1 MRDVLDDAVSRENR
15 LRKRL
20 PKMGFRLQRGRTITS
35 KHWLTRHPAP
45 PRGYRITALASGEV
59 VVGQNFDLTLDRVED
74 FWEKEEDKR
83 IKKKRK
89 EQVAKMREEAAKKR
103 YHQGLQRGTSPNC
116 LYGLCRSQWCTGDTG
131 GVQCAKAIAS
141 GCRRSK
147 RQINDVRPGLVLLN
161 ALVAHELLQLV
172 LQALNLGS
180 GFTCKGFPLLK
191 GFDLG
196 GDFIDRH
203 CVVLLYSRGFV
214 PLL

>member
-59 VVGQNFDLTLDRVED
+59 VASQNFDLTLDKVEA

-89 EQVAKMREEAAKKR
+89 EQVAKCGRKPLKR
-103 YHQGLQRGTSPNC
+103 
-116 LYGLCRSQWCTGDTG
+116 
-131 GVQCAKAIAS
+131 
-141 GCRRSK
+141 
-147 RQINDVRPGLVLLN
+147 
-161 ALVAHELLQLV
+161 
-172 LQALNLGS
+172 
-180 GFTCKGFPLLK
+180 
-191 GFDLG
+191 
-196 GDFIDRH
+196 
-203 CVVLLYSRGFV
+203 
-214 PLL
+214 